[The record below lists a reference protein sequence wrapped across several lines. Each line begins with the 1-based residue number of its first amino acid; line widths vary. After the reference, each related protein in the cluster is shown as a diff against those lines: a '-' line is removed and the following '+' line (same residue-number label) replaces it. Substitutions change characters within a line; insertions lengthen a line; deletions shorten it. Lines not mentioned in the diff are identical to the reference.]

1 METTKDKNE
10 VPATTTTAA
19 NNHGFLDAKSLAP
32 LIAGLAGGSISTALL
47 LPLDNVKVRLQVNEE
62 SGKTKNNTTTVERHN
77 NIFRFRSMRLI
88 GGIIKYEG
96 VVGLYQGMA
105 PALMGSSLGWGG
117 YFYLYEG
124 FKQKLKSHN
133 QSTELSSLENFEMAC
148 SAGAVMVFL
157 TNPFWL
163 IKLRMQLQMKRASA
177 ATTTKQPYTGMM
189 DAARTIILEE
199 GPLALYKGTGPALL
213 LTSHGGVQFV
223 VYEFLRKHFHAAA
236 VKPNTTTSHS
246 PDAKPPI
253 LQRLELSL
261 AYLMMGATA
270 KMYVYLISEW
280 LREFERENVCPMKF
294 LFRFFFYSLPT
305 LFCFE
310 PLILI

>member
-1 METTKDKNE
+1 MEITKDKNDA
-10 VPATTTTAA
+10 PTTTTNAT

-62 SGKTKNNTTTVERHN
+62 SGKTKTNNATARRPTS
-77 NIFRFRSMRLI
+77 IFRFRSMRLI

-133 QSTELSSLENFEMAC
+133 QSAELSSWENFEMAC

-177 ATTTKQPYTGMM
+177 ATITKQPYTGMM
-189 DAARTIILEE
+189 DAARTIVREE

-246 PDAKPPI
+246 PDGKPPI
-253 LQRLELSL
+253 LHRLEVSL

-270 KMYVYLISEW
+270 KMYVHLLLGW
-280 LREFERENVCPMKF
+280 LREFEKENICPMKA
-294 LFRFFFYSLPT
+294 LFRFL
-305 LFCFE
+305 
-310 PLILI
+310 